1 MSGRLIGV
9 VGPSGVGKD
18 TVMEGLVARCTGLG
32 LVRRVIT
39 RPGYAVGEAFDDV
52 SDVEFERRVQ
62 AGDFT
67 LHWGAHGL
75 RYGVPRETEARLAGG
90 EDLLVNL
97 SRAVLG
103 EAQARFRGFTT
114 LHLTA
119 PREVLAGRLAARGRE
134 SRADIEARLMRASLA
149 LPDGLERVI
158 EISNAGPLEAVLAAI
173 DARLYPVKA

>member
-1 MSGRLIGV
+1 MTGRLIGV

-18 TVMEGLVARCTGLG
+18 TVMEALAARRPGLG

-52 SDVEFERRVQ
+52 SAEEFERRAL
-62 AGDFT
+62 AGEFS
-67 LHWGAHGL
+67 LHWRAHGL
-75 RYGVPRETEARLAGG
+75 RYGIPRETEARLAGG

-97 SRAVLG
+97 SRSVLG

-114 LHLTA
+114 LQLTA
-119 PREVLAGRLAARGRE
+119 PHEVLAGRLAVRGRE
-134 SRADIEARLMRASLA
+134 SRADIEARLSRASLA

-158 EISNAGPLEAVLAAI
+158 EISNAGPLEAVLATI
-173 DARLYPVKA
+173 ESRLYPVKA